1 METKFNTKENQ
12 TMGRELLILCLN
24 TGTAEAPVW
33 SPVGKRVS
41 DSSMSYDWK
50 KETSTD
56 VLGNTHNTLS
66 KPQITQTF
74 DPWQLDAADK
84 AQKLIWDTGIRDQ
97 NADALANLDALVIH
111 KYAGTTNTAMFAE
124 RYMSCAVVPTSLG
137 GSGGGKL
144 AMPIEVTF
152 GGERTVGT
160 AAVTEGAFTF
170 TPDTTVAATT

>member
-12 TMGRELLILCLN
+12 TMARELLILCLN
-24 TGTAEAPVW
+24 TGTADDPVW

-56 VLGNTHNTLS
+56 ILGNTHNSLS

-74 DPWQLDAADK
+74 DPWQLDAADA
-84 AQKLIWDTGIRDQ
+84 AQKLIWDAGIRDQ
-97 NADALANLDALVIH
+97 DPNALSNLDALVIH
-111 KYAGTTNTAMFAE
+111 KYAGTDKTAMFAE
-124 RYMSCAVVPTSLG
+124 RYNSCAITPTSLG
-137 GSGGGKL
+137 GAGGGKL
-144 AMPIEVTF
+144 AMPIEVSY

-160 AAVTEGAFTF
+160 AAVVDGKFVFTSEAE
-170 TPDTTVAATT
+170 VAD